1 MTTPQATEGI
11 RRPPSS
17 SQGTRPRS
25 VPVATVVSFVSLAVA
40 GAALIVA
47 WRVRADVQNTTA
59 RVERV
64 AQGTK
69 ADLQTTVARVEQ
81 VAQGAR
87 LITEMV
93 TMLAESKVDLS
104 LVDAFQPVSRNFLVR
119 IARVEPHLNGTQ
131 ISGDVVNTSAVS
143 YSSVSFEVKIGES
156 SGQFSVQELKTASQ
170 RAFSAY
176 VPDSDAKAE
185 KKALFREKESL
196 LKW

>member
-1 MTTPQATEGI
+1 
-11 RRPPSS
+11 
-17 SQGTRPRS
+17 
-25 VPVATVVSFVSLAVA
+25 
-40 GAALIVA
+40 
-47 WRVRADVQNTTA
+47 
-59 RVERV
+59 
-64 AQGTK
+64 
-69 ADLQTTVARVEQ
+69 
-81 VAQGAR
+81 
-87 LITEMV
+87 
-93 TMLAESKVDLS
+93 
-104 LVDAFQPVSRNFLVR
+104 
-119 IARVEPHLNGTQ
+119 VEPHLNGTQ